1 MVTRRFLGQRDG
13 GHPALSALLSPPRG
27 KRGPNRKE
35 PSLGLVEDVQKGQ
48 LPGLRSMRDLLAAA
62 LDNPDTPA
70 HARAPLAR
78 QLQAVL
84 AEIARIDPEPREPH
98 RVDIIAM
105 HRAARR
111 AGTRS

>member
-1 MVTRRFLGQRDG
+1 M
-13 GHPALSALLSPPRG
+13 
-27 KRGPNRKE
+27 GP
-35 PSLGLVEDVQKGQ
+35 VDDVQKGQ
-48 LPGLRSMRDLLAAA
+48 LPGLRSVRDVLAAA
-62 LDNPDTPA
+62 LEDPDTPA

-84 AEIARIDPEPREPH
+84 AEIARIDPDPREPD

-111 AGTRS
+111 VSVTPDGEGLS

>member
-1 MVTRRFLGQRDG
+1 M
-13 GHPALSALLSPPRG
+13 
-27 KRGPNRKE
+27 
-35 PSLGLVEDVQKGQ
+35 GLIDRVQKGQ
-48 LPGLRSMRDLLAAA
+48 LPGLRSVRDMLAAA
-62 LDNPDTPA
+62 LDNADTPA

-84 AEIARIDPEPREPH
+84 ADIARIDPEPREPD

-111 AGTRS
+111 AETRS